1 VLNAQWHEAANF
13 PRRHRRAIAQD
24 IADHI
29 RRRIVTGDLQTGQ
42 RLPAIP
48 KLARLFGV
56 SPPTAQAAIHI
67 LRALGFIRVSHGN
80 GTYVAHPRIG
90 AATLSHAF
98 QNASV
103 RELAA
108 MRAMIDQQ
116 LPVVAA
122 AAVRSRGS
130 RTTARIP
137 APLRDIGFLSAER
150 ALARHLGPERYL
162 RADAAFH
169 EEIIRSVHGMEI
181 VRDVY
186 HGIVRRLEPWALA
199 TADLVAVDPTLDE
212 LHRRMSV
219 AVIGGRPVEAARLAR
234 AIARREE
241 ASTTAVLG

>member
-1 VLNAQWHEAANF
+1 MLNAQWHEAANF
-13 PRRHRRAIAQD
+13 PRLHRRAIAQD

-29 RRRIVTGDLQTGQ
+29 RRRIVSGDLAIGQ

-48 KLARLFGV
+48 KLAGLFGV

-80 GTYVAHPRIG
+80 GTYVAHPRTG

-108 MRAMIDQQ
+108 IRAMIDQQ

-122 AAVRSRGS
+122 ASVRSRGG
-130 RTTARIP
+130 RTRTRIP
-137 APLRDIGFLSAER
+137 APLRDIGFLAAER

-169 EEIIRSVHGMEI
+169 EEIIRSVRGMEI

-186 HGIVRRLEPWALA
+186 TGIARRLEPWALA
-199 TADLVAVDPTLDE
+199 TADLLAVDSTLDD
-212 LHRRMSV
+212 LHRQMSV
-219 AVIGGRPVEAARLAR
+219 AVIDGQPVKAARLAR
-234 AIARREE
+234 AIARREA
-241 ASTTAVLG
+241 ASIAATLG